1 MFALSIR
8 TLFRHI
14 VRNKVTSL
22 ISVAGLAAGMA
33 CVMLVMLWVHHEWS
47 YDRFHAHADRLYRVV
62 FSVAADGKTMRM
74 YFSQDRSRRNSRPAF
89 PKCSMPRTFS
99 GWNRSCRTVA
109 PGFSAPAATWT
120 PPSSGCS
127 PSALTGRRDDGAGR
141 SPRDRHL
148 KGTCPEFFGDLDPV
162 GKTLLMMTGP
172 RFMSA
177 GCSKMFRR
185 RRICSLTLW
194 CRLPPRRRR

>member
-74 YFSQDRSRRNSRPAF
+74 YFQPGPLAAELQTRIPEVLHATNF
-89 PKCSMPRTFS
+89 L

-127 PSALTGRRDDGAGR
+127 PSALTGATRRRCWQIPSR
-141 SPRDRHL
+141 SSSQ
-148 KGTCPEFFGDLDPV
+148 GDLP
-162 GKTLLMMTGP
+162 GNSSET
-172 RFMSA
+172 
-177 GCSKMFRR
+177 
-185 RRICSLTLW
+185 LTLSG
-194 CRLPPRRRR
+194 RPS